1 MMSSTVVGLVKGL
14 HTNNCLEIDTSKI
27 AEEVLFT
34 LIESDPDILGVVKN
48 LVKKK
53 IDLIS
58 TEDLENPSE
67 IIRNIFGFHLD
78 ADVIELM
85 TRVGEIEEQLG
96 LHSFS
101 TYGVSIR
108 QRLDRIEDEIGRL
121 KDDIEY
127 LKEYHKYN

>member
-1 MMSSTVVGLVKGL
+1 MASLIVNYNSGG
-14 HTNNCLEIDTSKI
+14 NNCFEIDTSKI
-27 AEEVLFT
+27 AEDVLSK

-48 LVKKK
+48 LIKKK

-58 TEDLENPSE
+58 TEDVENPSE

-85 TRVGEIEEQLG
+85 TRVGEIERQLG
-96 LHSFS
+96 LNSFS
-101 TYGVSIR
+101 TYGASIG
-108 QRLDRIEDEIGRL
+108 QRLDRIEDAIEHI
-121 KDDIEY
+121 KNDIEY

>member
-1 MMSSTVVGLVKGL
+1 MGSIIGAVPGI
-14 HTNNCLEIDTSKI
+14 HTNNCLDIDASKI
-27 AEEVLFT
+27 AEEVLSK

-85 TRVGEIEEQLG
+85 TRVGKIEEQLG

-101 TYGVSIR
+101 AYGVSII
-108 QRLDRIEDEIGRL
+108 QRLDRIEDEIERL